1 VVDEMNGRRD
11 NPAQSVTATRTVLA
25 GGYAWLI
32 ALVALRPG
40 WPEAML
46 LLAAL
51 VAVPLGLGL
60 VAPPDV
66 YDRRA
71 WAWRAAV
78 RLQVLAALTLAA
90 SFARPVGAVAA
101 CLALPWLTVTG
112 LAALCGLARFRRGP
126 RDLAETCLDAGQV
139 YLAVGGTWAVLS
151 RAGLRPLGFP
161 DVIVGM
167 TAVHFHYAGF
177 ALAVLAGLVA
187 RATGGA
193 VAGAACLGVIAGV
206 PLVAAG
212 ITEAQVVTGLLPPR
226 MLDLVASGL
235 MAASGIL
242 VGGLQVR
249 LAALPDRP
257 ASARLLLA
265 LSGVAVLGPMSLAV
279 AYALGGFT
287 NTVWITIAEMFR
299 YHGAVNALGFALPGL
314 MAWSLMAPDDRPSGS

>member
-1 VVDEMNGRRD
+1 MSGGHD
-11 NPAQSVTATRTVLA
+11 NLARSATATRTVLT
-25 GGYAWLI
+25 GGSAWLL
-32 ALVALRPG
+32 ALMALRPG

-51 VAVPLGLGL
+51 VAVPLGLGSF
-60 VAPPDV
+60 APPDV
-66 YDRRA
+66 HDRRT

-78 RLQVLAALTLAA
+78 RLQIPAALTLAA
-90 SFARPVGAVAA
+90 ALAWPAGAVAA
-101 CLALPWLTVTG
+101 CLALPWLTLTG
-112 LAALCGLARFRRGP
+112 LVALCGLARFRRGP
-126 RDLAETCLDAGQV
+126 RDLAETCLAAGPV
-139 YLAVGGTWAVLS
+139 FLAVGGIWAVIA

-161 DVIVGM
+161 DVIVAM
-167 TAVHFHYAGF
+167 TTVHFHYAGF

-193 VAGAACLGVIAGV
+193 VAGVACLGVIAGV

-212 ITEAQVVTGLLPPR
+212 ITEAQLGTGLLPPR
-226 MLDLVASGL
+226 MLELVASGL
-235 MAASGIL
+235 MAATGIL

-249 LAALPDRP
+249 LAARPGLP

-279 AYALGGFT
+279 AYPLGGFT
-287 NTVWITIAEMFR
+287 NVVRITISEMFH

-314 MAWSLMAPDDRPSGS
+314 LAWSLITPDGRPNRS